1 MEKKGPPHIIHFF
14 LDFLFFCQKSWGG
27 FACNGLWLR
36 LSLHSTS
43 VCLEQRSPSLSSPSS
58 LKKSFS
64 PPKLKKKKK
73 ARHEFLNYKMTEN
86 LSGVKPLNS

>member
-64 PPKLKKKKK
+64 PPKLKKKKGQTWVFELQNDRK
-73 ARHEFLNYKMTEN
+73 SVWSEA
-86 LSGVKPLNS
+86 P